1 MKCLRP
7 LVLLCSFANFACQ
20 GTPPAAMAN
29 PAAPPAAEAQKPAEP
44 TKPDEAKAKADAK
57 KALQK
62 ELRGKQR
69 EQEAFAVEQQVAQL
83 DRAVRQASI
92 EASLAKTAADL
103 AHARSELEL
112 FVKELRP
119 RELEE
124 KKMGLDQATYR
135 AEHSKDEY
143 GELEA
148 MYQADE
154 FARKTKELVLK
165 RGRRD
170 LEMAERYL
178 AIQKREI
185 AHFEGSQLPERER
198 QLRQRIA
205 DAELERQ
212 KAETE
217 ASKSKLEFA
226 LADKKAKDRAA
237 DLAEEIA
244 ELQEKLAKETP

>member
-1 MKCLRP
+1 
-7 LVLLCSFANFACQ
+7 
-20 GTPPAAMAN
+20 MAN
-29 PAAPPAAEAQKPAEP
+29 PAAAPVAET
-44 TKPDEAKAKADAK
+44 TKPGEPAKPDEGKAKADEAKAKADAK
-57 KALQK
+57 KAMQK
-62 ELRGKQR
+62 ELRGKLR
-69 EQEAFAVEQQVAQL
+69 EQDAFAVEQQVAQL
-83 DRAVRQASI
+83 DRGVRQASI

-112 FVKELRP
+112 FMKELRP
-119 RELEE
+119 REIEE

-185 AHFEGSQLPERER
+185 VHFESVQLPERER
-198 QLRQRIA
+198 QLRQRIT
-205 DAELERQ
+205 DAELERM

-217 ASKSKLEFA
+217 ANKYKLEVA

-244 ELQEKLAKETP
+244 ELQEKLAKEGS